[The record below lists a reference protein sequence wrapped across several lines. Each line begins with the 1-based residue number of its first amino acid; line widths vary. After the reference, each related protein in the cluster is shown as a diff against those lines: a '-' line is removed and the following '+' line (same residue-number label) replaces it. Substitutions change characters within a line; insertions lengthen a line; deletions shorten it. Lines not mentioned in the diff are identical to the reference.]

1 MKRISTLALVKILA
15 GLLLVAA
22 LAAGTAYAAS
32 SVAHNGLLDQQEAE
46 DFVLM
51 DADVKAE
58 EVSSLR
64 TRLEK
69 QDGVYV
75 YDIEFYVGSTEYEY
89 EIRAED
95 GMILE
100 KEKDDISQK
109 VEADTAAGRTDEA
122 DPKGDPGNGELTSE
136 TADHNEETASGTQ
149 ARTGGDNTS
158 ENQARTGGDIT
169 SETQART
176 GGDTS
181 SENQARTGGDTS
193 SETQARTGGDTS
205 SETQARNGGNT
216 PQPAKEQLG
225 QSSDSSPSVTTTAV
239 DKEEPAADQKYISV
253 DRAKQIALEDA
264 GLKAEDVKFTAAKF
278 EDDKSRKEYDIEF
291 YFGNLEYEYEID
303 AMTGRILDSEVEK
316 DNDH

>member
-1 MKRISTLALVKILA
+1 MKKISTLALVKIMA

-149 ARTGGDNTS
+149 ARNGGNNTS
-158 ENQARTGGDIT
+158 ENQARNGGDIT
-169 SETQART
+169 SET
-176 GGDTS
+176 
-181 SENQARTGGDTS
+181 QARTGGDTS

-216 PQPAKEQLG
+216 PQPAKEQPG

>member
-1 MKRISTLALVKILA
+1 MKKISTLALVKIMA

-136 TADHNEETASGTQ
+136 TADYNEETASGTQ

-181 SENQARTGGDTS
+181 SE
-193 SETQARTGGDTS
+193 TQARTGGDTS

-216 PQPAKEQLG
+216 PQPAKEQPG

>member
-1 MKRISTLALVKILA
+1 MKKISTLALVKIMA

-149 ARTGGDNTS
+149 ARNGGNNTS

-169 SETQART
+169 
-176 GGDTS
+176 
-181 SENQARTGGDTS
+181 

-216 PQPAKEQLG
+216 PQPAKEQPG

>member
-1 MKRISTLALVKILA
+1 MKKISTLALVKIMA

-122 DPKGDPGNGELTSE
+122 DPKGDPGNGELTSK

-149 ARTGGDNTS
+149 ARNGGNNTS

-169 SETQART
+169 
-176 GGDTS
+176 
-181 SENQARTGGDTS
+181 

-216 PQPAKEQLG
+216 PQPAKEQPG

>member
-1 MKRISTLALVKILA
+1 MKQISTLALVKIMA

-149 ARTGGDNTS
+149 ARNGGNNTS

-169 SETQART
+169 SET
-176 GGDTS
+176 
-181 SENQARTGGDTS
+181 QARTGGDTS

-216 PQPAKEQLG
+216 PQPAKEQPG